1 MMLTNTTKGRG
12 YAPRLRAVLFGAA
25 LLLPAV
31 GCGDILEVDDPD
43 VTNRDLLTTP
53 EAVPALRAGALGDF
67 TTGYEQ
73 LINLGGM
80 LGDEFFFSETFPT
93 RIVVDQRNI
102 HPNNSNLLT
111 LFAQV
116 ATANA
121 APEFSARRI
130 AEIQAAFPDVTGLN
144 DERAEGLN
152 LSSIAKVL
160 IAEHYCE
167 GIPLSRLEIQG
178 QSLDFQYGNPLTRAQ
193 MLDSAIAGFDKART
207 AVGASTAAADA
218 AQRNLA
224 IVGRARAMLNRASSQ
239 AEIAALLPFLTA
251 NPVPLTYTFQLQ
263 HSTNSGGENN
273 QVWNFNTLNERIS
286 VANLEGTNG
295 LPYRAV
301 RAGQPGGRDPR
312 VLWIRTPANDV
323 GFDGTTLQFDA
334 LKYPDR
340 PAFTVIASGV
350 EARLMVAEAQLN
362 AGNAQAMLDSLNS
375 LRTQVQ
381 PLMQLL
387 NFDYVTQ
394 QQKVGYAP
402 GQSATL
408 APLVL
413 PATFAEQRDLLMA
426 ERAYWL
432 VFSAHRLGDMRRLIR
447 QYGLTQA
454 QVFPTGAYHKG
465 GVYGTDVNFPIPIQE
480 ANNPNAPETPDA
492 QCINRNA

>member
-1 MMLTNTTKGRG
+1 MLTNTTKRRG

-25 LLLPAV
+25 LLVPAV

-43 VTNRDLLTTP
+43 VTSRDLLTTP

-93 RIVVDQRNI
+93 RRVVDERNI
-102 HPNNSNLLT
+102 DPNNSNLLT

-130 AEIQAAFPDVTGLN
+130 AEIQAAFPAVTGLN
-144 DERAEGLN
+144 DDRAEGLN
-152 LSSIAKVL
+152 LSSLAKVL
-160 IAEHYCE
+160 FAEHYCE
-167 GIPLSRLEIQG
+167 GVPLSRLEIQG
-178 QSLDFQYGNPLTRAQ
+178 QSLDFQYGNPLTRTQ
-193 MLDSAIAGFDKART
+193 MLDSAIAGFDQART
-207 AVGASTAAADA
+207 AVGASTAAADVN
-218 AQRNLA
+218 QRNLA
-224 IVGRARAMLNRASSQ
+224 VVGRARAMMNKGDFAG
-239 AEIAALLPFLTA
+239 LLAFLTA

-263 HSTNSGGENN
+263 HSANSAGENN

-286 VANLEGTNG
+286 VSDREGTNG
-295 LPYRAV
+295 LPYRAA

-323 GFDGTTLQFDA
+323 GFDGTTPQFDA

-350 EARLMVAEAQLN
+350 ETRLMAAEAQLN
-362 AGNAQAMLDSLNS
+362 AGNAQAMLDSLNN
-375 LRTQVQ
+375 LRAQVQ

-408 APLVL
+408 APLTL
-413 PATFAEQRDLLMA
+413 PATAAERRDLLFA

-432 VFSAHRLGDMRRLIR
+432 SFTAHRLGDMRRLIR

-454 QVFPTGAYHKG
+454 QVFPVGPYHKG
-465 GVYGTDVNFPIPIQE
+465 GVYG
-480 ANNPNAPETPDA
+480 
-492 QCINRNA
+492 